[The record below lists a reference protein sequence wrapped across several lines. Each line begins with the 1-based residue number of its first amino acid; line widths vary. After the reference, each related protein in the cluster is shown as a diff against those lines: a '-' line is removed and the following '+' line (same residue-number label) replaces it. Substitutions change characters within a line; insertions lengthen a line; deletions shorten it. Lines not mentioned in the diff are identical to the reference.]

1 MKNIM
6 SISVVQ
12 SRVGNQNKIKAK
24 FLSQTESEE
33 LSNCWTIRI
42 KMLVS
47 NGRNL
52 LCHMADINELQAH
65 FRYVGHTHLHRP
77 TKPLTRTQK
86 LRNKMRRR
94 NRMAY
99 KCQPSRKTVNL
110 SLLPVRTRRQ
120 TFNRLV
126 LVLSRFRSRFRFRF
140 RSRARH
146 STRVLSSEDASVA
159 HEAANTNEA
168 MDSGWCWFWF
178 RCCCCWWWLC
188 SFSARSFEGTR
199 AQPTIDSPHRHW
211 DTRPVTPRCTQKKM
225 VIKSPI

>member
-1 MKNIM
+1 
-6 SISVVQ
+6 
-12 SRVGNQNKIKAK
+12 
-24 FLSQTESEE
+24 
-33 LSNCWTIRI
+33 
-42 KMLVS
+42 
-47 NGRNL
+47 
-52 LCHMADINELQAH
+52 
-65 FRYVGHTHLHRP
+65 
-77 TKPLTRTQK
+77 
-86 LRNKMRRR
+86 MRRR

-178 RCCCCWWWLC
+178 RCCCCWWCLR
-188 SFSARSFEGTR
+188 SFCARSFEGTR

-211 DTRPVTPRCTQKKM
+211 DTRPVTPRCTQKKW
-225 VIKSPI
+225 